1 MARTEKQLEELLLSK
16 IIRMEALEMQFG
28 IELRNITVVY
38 YSNDNVYINYEIVT
52 SSGSELETGFQLNF
66 VVYDKNNSIR
76 QKSTSSFYRKFELG
90 NLQIGKTDLYLYTDI
105 ENVAKLLIYPSE

>member
-1 MARTEKQLEELLLSK
+1 MTRTEKQLEELLLSK

-28 IELRNITVVY
+28 IELRNLTVVY
-38 YSNDNVYINYEIVT
+38 YSNDGVYINYEIA
-52 SSGSELETGFQLNF
+52 SMSGAELKMPFHLNF

-76 QKSTSSFYRKFELG
+76 QKERSFYRKLELG
-90 NLQIGKTDLYLYTDI
+90 NLQIDQTDLYLHTEI